1 MQWLTALLAFA
12 TTMFVFAVIVS
23 MLVEMIHR
31 IWDLRSKGM
40 KLMLKNLYSRVIEP
54 KLIGPSGTRPPT
66 ADEFASM
73 MMENRAVM
81 AKGETSR
88 GFFNWFKR
96 CFVDRAVVT
105 DIPVT
110 VFMQKLV
117 HDRVLGTEGTAAN
130 KVLNDENVLKDIAQK
145 YEAFGQEVSICFESR
160 ARLLSVFVAFVVAF
174 MFYVHPYRLAVTYIN
189 NPQVAQG
196 VADKAA
202 DVKAEYAVLV
212 ERLNAAA
219 TGREKEGLEGTEDL
233 KKASRQPSE

>member
-54 KLIGPSGTRPPT
+54 KLIGPSGACPPT

-105 DIPVT
+105 DIPVA

-117 HDRVLGTEGTAAN
+117 HDRVLGTKGTAAN
-130 KVLNDENVLKDIAQK
+130 EVLNDENVLKDIAQK

-160 ARLLSVFVAFVVAF
+160 ARLLSVFVAFVKPFPCGDVLRSEAESVQKL
-174 MFYVHPYRLAVTYIN
+174 YHPHPALRATLTRKGGEGKKFSPPKKVKTQTRLCR
-189 NPQVAQG
+189 G
-196 VADKAA
+196 G
-202 DVKAEYAVLV
+202 
-212 ERLNAAA
+212 RL
-219 TGREKEGLEGTEDL
+219 
-233 KKASRQPSE
+233 